1 MVNDFGRSRVGT
13 TFRAATQDTT
23 LHGLTVT
30 HETLTQSHTTL
41 DPASSIH
48 KQNTG
53 RVIGLTVTWGTHMPS
68 LHVNR

>member
-23 LHGLTVT
+23 LHTRS
-30 HETLTQSHTTL
+30 HRQTLTQSHTTL

-53 RVIGLTVTWGTHMPS
+53 RIIGLTVTWGTHMPS